1 MNDNG
6 TYRCGVCGVVIDE
19 WRCATIYAT
28 HPAEWDEGDR
38 SIDEE
43 LCDDCAPGPGEIAA
57 WLAERRKALDASR
70 AIVRDTNELVRNTN
84 NPAETPRE
92 KGNP

>member
-28 HPAEWDEGDR
+28 LPTGCDEGDR

-43 LCDDCAPGPGEIAA
+43 LCDDCAPGVGEIAA
-57 WLAERRKALDASR
+57 WLAERRKARDA
-70 AIVRDTNELVRNTN
+70 ARDRSQPEQVDTQHEQ
-84 NPAETPRE
+84 PAEMPRE
-92 KGNP
+92 KVNP